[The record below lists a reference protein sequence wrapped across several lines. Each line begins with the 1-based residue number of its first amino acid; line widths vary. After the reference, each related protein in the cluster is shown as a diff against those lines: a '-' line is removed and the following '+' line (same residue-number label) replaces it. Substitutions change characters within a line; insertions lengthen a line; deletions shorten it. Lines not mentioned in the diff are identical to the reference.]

1 MLIKVES
8 DFVDSFLRKEKLSV
22 EVMFSLL
29 SAIHYGTHA
38 VFFNLNDY
46 ARLFPCTDFGLIE
59 RSALLRAKSMNSR
72 IGALKE
78 ATHLL
83 CHVTYAQGTHR
94 TDTEIFINPSNVTG
108 FDYQAKS
115 IILTEHLSDSDYF
128 LKFILPNVGK
138 IDPKM
143 RIIIVANQI
152 MGGGN
157 PIGDVMAQEVR
168 LKEHFVLAIV
178 DGDRKYPNHNGE
190 GETSKTVSNALR
202 NNPFNAGQYTM
213 HRVMEVENLIPF
225 ALIVDNPN
233 QRTHDIFL
241 HNPLKNYSFFDMKE
255 GLKCSLDPRYNAY
268 WLDNLKTATY
278 KQSYIDATAKFV
290 KDKAKQ
296 EKKAKDKA
304 EKTKIEKKVV
314 VKGFGSG
321 LLDETLRQIEERN
334 DPIIDMKELSEE
346 QLEEWE
352 TIAFHIIRWCCC
364 YDKARS

>member
-8 DFVDSFLRKEKLSV
+8 DFVDSFLRKDQLSIN
-22 EVMFSLL
+22 VMFSLL

-46 ARLFPCTDFGLIE
+46 ARLFPCTDFGRIE

-72 IGALKE
+72 IGALKD
-78 ATHLL
+78 ATNLL
-83 CHVTYAQGTHR
+83 CHVTYAQDTHR
-94 TDTEIFINPSNVTG
+94 TDTEIFINPSTVTG

-115 IILTEHLSDSDYF
+115 VILTEHLSDSDYF
-128 LKFILPNVGK
+128 LKFILPNVEK
-138 IDPKM
+138 IEPKL
-143 RIIIVANQI
+143 RIDIAAQQM

-168 LKEHFVLAIV
+168 IKEHFVLAIV
-178 DGDRKYPNHNGE
+178 DGDRKYPGHNGE
-190 GETSKTVSNALR
+190 GDTSRTVSNALR
-202 NNPFNAGQYTM
+202 NHPFNAGQYTM
-213 HRVMEVENLIPF
+213 HRVMEVENLIPL
-225 ALIVDNPN
+225 ALIEDNPN

-241 HNPLKNYSFFDMKE
+241 HNPFRNYSFFDMKN
-255 GLKCSLDPRYNAY
+255 GLKCSLDPKYNAY
-268 WLDNLKTATY
+268 WLENLKTDDY
-278 KQSYIDATAKFV
+278 KQSYIDAKAKFL

-296 EKKAKDKA
+296 EKKAENKA
-304 EKTKIEKKVV
+304 EKPKIEKIVV

-321 LLDETLRQIEERN
+321 LFDETLKQIEERN

-364 YDKARS
+364 YGKAQS